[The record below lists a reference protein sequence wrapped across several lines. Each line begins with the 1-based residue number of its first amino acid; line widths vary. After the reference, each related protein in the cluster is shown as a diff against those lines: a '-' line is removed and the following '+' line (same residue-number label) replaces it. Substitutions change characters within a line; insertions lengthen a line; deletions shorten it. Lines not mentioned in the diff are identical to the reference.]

1 VPALPTGRQA
11 LRQNL
16 GFLLIKGASML
27 KKISHVAIAVKN
39 LEETAHFYQNV
50 LGLNLSGVEVVTVQK
65 TKVGFLKIGESNIEL
80 VQPTEPDSPLTKFLE
95 TKGPGIHHLCLE
107 VDDIEAEIKALLEK
121 GATMI
126 DQKPRPG
133 AHHSRVA
140 FIHPK
145 SSHGVLIEL
154 VEPAKEP

>member
-1 VPALPTGRQA
+1 
-11 LRQNL
+11 
-16 GFLLIKGASML
+16 ML
-27 KKISHVAIAVKN
+27 FRS
-39 LEETAHFYQNV
+39 
-50 LGLNLSGVEVVTVQK
+50 
-65 TKVGFLKIGESNIEL
+65 
-80 VQPTEPDSPLTKFLE
+80 
-95 TKGPGIHHLCLE
+95 GPGIHHLCLE